1 MTEEEAR
8 EIVVTPEMMRA
19 GWSACEEIRV
29 GARDC
34 YDEYDGLRAAFP
46 TMLRVWLEQ
55 GAPGWFASKG
65 SLEVAQ

>member
-8 EIVVTPEMMRA
+8 EVIVTPEMLRV
-19 GWSACEEIRV
+19 GWSASEEIRIA
-29 GARDC
+29 ARDC

-55 GAPGWFASKG
+55 GAPGWSALRG
-65 SLEVAQ
+65 SSAVAR